1 MEPIPW
7 RRVKSWNCITCGI
20 CCKEFDVVLGYW
32 EWANMIRNF
41 GVSAIKPSVTRLCLG
56 KKGDG
61 TCVFLY
67 NSSGSWLCGLQEGNK
82 PRACKLW
89 PFKILDQPKY
99 GRDSEAIYRYGDRDF
114 FVYVDPSCLGV
125 TWGFPA
131 RRFMYE
137 TVPEF
142 IEIALGI
149 REKQFYSTC
158 RFANYYF

>member
-20 CCKEFDVVLGYW
+20 CCKEFDVALGYK
-32 EWANMIRNF
+32 EWTNIIRNF
-41 GVSAIKPSVTRLCLG
+41 GVGAIKPSVTRLCLG

-67 NSSGSWLCGLQEGNK
+67 YSFGSWLCGLQLDK

-89 PFKILDQPKY
+89 PFKVLLQPKY
-99 GRDSEAIYRYGDRDF
+99 GRGSEAIYRFREKDF
-114 FVYVDPSCLGV
+114 FLYVDPSCLGL
-125 TWGFPA
+125 TWGTPTK
-131 RRFMYE
+131 RFMYE
-137 TVPEF
+137 TLPEF

-158 RFANYYF
+158 RL